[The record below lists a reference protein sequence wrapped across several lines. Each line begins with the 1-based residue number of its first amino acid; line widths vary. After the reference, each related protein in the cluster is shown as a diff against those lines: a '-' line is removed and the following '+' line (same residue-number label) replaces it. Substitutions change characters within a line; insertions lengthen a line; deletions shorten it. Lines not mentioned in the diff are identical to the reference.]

1 MEVHA
6 LLRSMRTLLE
16 VALLSTTLLLPAA
29 ARAQE
34 AQNPIETISLKD
46 GSVYRGELVEKIPGD
61 HLTLKLATGE
71 IKSFRWADLVVDN
84 RQAPIAGGQVVEMT
98 SDKPGTDL
106 YRYEGAPTS
115 YGIVLETY
123 QRICSTPCKTAVD
136 PTARYFVA
144 GDGVTPSD
152 RFSLRPRPGPIH
164 LRVAAGSASQ
174 RGWGWTTASLGT
186 TALVVGLT
194 LFIVGKVVEPDP
206 NDSKYK
212 GSGAAN
218 FANDVD
224 TADKW
229 KRVSYWTIGGG
240 ALFLGLGITL
250 IATSGT
256 DVVDDS
262 GPIAKIKLPGRM
274 TVTPGGVQF

>member
-1 MEVHA
+1 
-6 LLRSMRTLLE
+6 MRTF
-16 VALLSTTLLLPAA
+16 VQAALFSAALMLPAA

-34 AQNPIETISLKD
+34 AAPPVETVSLKD

-61 HLTLKLATGE
+61 HLTVKLATGE
-71 IKSFRWADLVVDN
+71 IKTFAWADLVVDN
-84 RQAPIAGGQVVEMT
+84 RQAPVAGGQVIEMT
-98 SDKPGTDL
+98 SDRPGTDL

-115 YGIVLETY
+115 YGIILESY
-123 QRICSTPCKTAVD
+123 QRICSAPCRTTVD

-152 RFSLRPRPGPIH
+152 RFSLRPRPGLIH

-174 RGWGWTTASLGT
+174 RGWGWTTATLGS

-212 GSGAAN
+212 GNGSGN

-256 DVVDDS
+256 DVIDDS
-262 GPIAKIKLPGRM
+262 GPIAKIRLPGRI
-274 TVTPGGVQF
+274 TATPGGIQF